1 MMEYNY
7 KVKAFEF
14 IEKAEKLLLGKLNR
28 EFKSFISISAIEKT
42 LKRGKGICS
51 RYNIGYITIIHIA

>member
-1 MMEYNY
+1 
-7 KVKAFEF
+7 VKAFEF

-51 RYNIGYITIIHIA
+51 RYNIGYITIIHTA

>member
-1 MMEYNY
+1 MEYNY

-28 EFKSFISISAIEKT
+28 EFKSNFCNREDTEK
-42 LKRGKGICS
+42 RE
-51 RYNIGYITIIHIA
+51 RYLLQI